1 MKKLIVSWLLVVAA
15 ILLAACQEDPTVQPA
30 VEVVGKQAPV
40 TGGFYT
46 DVTVQELQSML
57 ANKDFVFIN
66 VHIPFDGDIANTDLS
81 IAYDRIDQNLNK
93 LPADKQAK
101 IVLYCRSGRMS
112 GIAAATLVNLGYT
125 NVWNLSGG
133 TYAWEQAGLKIKR

>member
-66 VHIPFDGDIANTDLS
+66 VHIPFDGDFANTDLS